1 MATEKRNNRHYKD
14 TNSYYTYGN
23 VVYDLY
29 PTFNPYKADEE
40 MVANKKKEKRLAQAE
55 SRNHYLATLRM
66 LCVTMVLFI
75 GSLAFVWMNVLVD
88 NAEVS
93 LRRQKEELESLK
105 IENAVME
112 AELMEQ
118 VDLDYVKLVATERLG
133 MRTPQA
139 YQVVYIDVPK
149 QSYTIQHADDELKQ
163 ELPIWTKTKN
173 LFRKILS

>member
-14 TNSYYTYGN
+14 THSYYTYGN

-40 MVANKKKEKRLAQAE
+40 SVANKKKEERLAQAE
-55 SRNHYLATLRM
+55 SRNNYLATLRM

-93 LRRQKEELESLK
+93 LRRQKEELENLK
-105 IENAVME
+105 MANSVLE
-112 AELMEQ
+112 AELIEQ
-118 VDLDYVKLVATERLG
+118 LDLDYVKTVATERLN
-133 MRTPQA
+133 MHLPQQW
-139 YQVVYIDVPK
+139 QVVYIDVPK
-149 QSYTIQHADDELKQ
+149 QSYTIQHAKDDVLEDVSWLDKA
-163 ELPIWTKTKN
+163 IDFVKKH
-173 LFRKILS
+173 